1 MLKINNK
8 FISTFLII
16 ALLAGGFILGVSFEK
31 ARAAEE
37 LEAKLEVF
45 LQVLD
50 ILRNDY
56 VEKNLDYPK
65 MVYGAIRG
73 MLKELDDPYTRFME
87 PQAYKEMQIRMRGS
101 YSGIGIYIGMKNDQ
115 LAVISPIAGT
125 PADKAG
131 LRSGDRIV
139 TIDGKSA
146 DNMALEE
153 AVSLIRGRRGTL
165 VTLGILR
172 GKNKDPKNYKIVR
185 DKIEIKSVESKPL
198 SEKGI
203 YYIRLNTFED
213 QRASVNMRKAL
224 MDAKRK
230 RAKGVIIDVR
240 NNGGGLLQNAIDIG
254 SMFIAEGPI
263 VYTVD
268 RDGRKESLNAAGGG
282 VTWSGPVVV
291 LVNGASASASE
302 ILAGALQ
309 DTGRAKVVGSKSF
322 GKASVQS
329 VRTLNDDSAL
339 LVTIAKY
346 LTPSGKDISKKGIV
360 PDFVVEIPT
369 HEANGEEEIL
379 FRLGDE
385 RNDIQ
390 LQEAVRVLR
399 EEIQNP

>member
-1 MLKINNK
+1 MLKIK
-8 FISTFLII
+8 HRFISAALII
-16 ALLAGGFILGVSFEK
+16 FLLAGGFVLGVSFEK

-37 LEAKLEVF
+37 LETKLEVF

-56 VEKNLDYPK
+56 VEKNLNYSK

-87 PQAYKEMQIRMRGS
+87 PEAFKEMQIRMRGT
-101 YSGIGIYIGMKNDQ
+101 YSGIGIYIGMKNEQ
-115 LAVISPIAGT
+115 LAVISPITGT

-131 LRSGDRIV
+131 LKSGDRIV
-139 TIDGKSA
+139 TIDGKSTE
-146 DNMALEE
+146 NMALEE
-153 AVSLIRGRRGTL
+153 AVSLIRGRRGSL
-165 VTLGILR
+165 VTLGIAR
-172 GKNKDPKNYKIVR
+172 GKSKDPKEYKIVR
-185 DKIEIKSVESKPL
+185 DKIEIKSVESKTL

-213 QRASVNMRKAL
+213 QRAAVNMRKAL

-230 RAKGVIIDVR
+230 RAKGVIVDVR

-254 SMFIAEGPI
+254 SLFIKEGPI

-268 RDGRKESLNAAGGG
+268 REGRKESLNAGGG
-282 VTWSGPVVV
+282 VVWDGSVVV

-309 DTGRAKVVGSKSF
+309 DTGRAKVVGAKSF

-346 LTPSGKDISKKGIV
+346 LTPSSKDISKKGIM
-360 PDFVVEIPT
+360 PDFVVEVPT
-369 HEANGEEEIL
+369 REANGGEEIW
-379 FRLGDE
+379 FTLGDE
-385 RNDIQ
+385 RDDIQ
-390 LQEAVRVLR
+390 LQKAVKVLQD
-399 EEIQNP
+399 EIQ